1 MNYWVPDT
9 KVNNAVWITVALVI
23 IVILNCF
30 PASVYGETEFLFSS
44 IKIITI
50 VGLISACSSRGMLP
64 GRLPSLRSLTP
75 VCGIA
80 INCGAG
86 EHGYIGFKYW
96 KDPGPFT
103 DPDKPYLGLSGA
115 TGRFLGFWAVLTQAA
130 FS

>member
-50 VGLISACSSRGMLP
+50 VGLISATRVLSSL
-64 GRLPSLRSLTP
+64 LSSPSFPPLTHCCRSNPPL
-75 VCGIA
+75 A
-80 INCGAG
+80 
-86 EHGYIGFKYW
+86 
-96 KDPGPFT
+96 
-103 DPDKPYLGLSGA
+103 
-115 TGRFLGFWAVLTQAA
+115 RAA
-130 FS
+130 R